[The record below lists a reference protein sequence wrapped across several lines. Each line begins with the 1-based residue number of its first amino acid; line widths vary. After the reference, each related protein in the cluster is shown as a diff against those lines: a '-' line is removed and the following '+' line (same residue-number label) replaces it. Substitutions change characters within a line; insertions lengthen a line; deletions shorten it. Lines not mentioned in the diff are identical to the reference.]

1 MTFTFWPESSTAV
14 IAWRFG
20 LKFTSLTLP
29 FFVSSISCE
38 YVSFWS
44 ESRRGISVWLAR

>member
-14 IAWRFG
+14 IDWRFG
-20 LKFTSLTLP
+20 VNVTSLTLP